1 MVKNQTQTYKT
12 KSSYQ
17 HVCLTPWKETLKL
30 HSVQANFVSKMQR
43 LSLQSNI
50 NAPNFSSYGWDSEG
64 TMEWVHN
71 IFPNNMEDIF
81 FDPLFDGDDFEPGS
95 ECEERD
101 NDCWTYTILKADFL

>member
-1 MVKNQTQTYKT
+1 M
-12 KSSYQ
+12 SA
-17 HVCLTPWKETLKL
+17 LPPWKETLKL
-30 HSVQANFVSKMQR
+30 HSVRANFIAKMQR
-43 LSLQSNI
+43 SSLQSNI